1 MSAEGA
7 ETRKIPKK
15 TIALFVLILII
26 VFGVNSLLFT
36 IREDRQ
42 VVVTRFGKPVRV
54 LRDAGLHYRLPF
66 VEQLTFFDRRLLEYD
81 SNPTEI
87 ITQDKKSLVV
97 DNFSRWRIIDPLQ
110 FLRTV
115 RNETGAQARLDD
127 IIYSEL
133 RLELGRKDLIDI
145 VAKERAQL
153 MAKVTQESDKKAR
166 AYGIQIVDVR
176 LKRADLPAENLKA
189 IYGRMRAERQRIARQ
204 YRSEGKEQAEKIRA
218 ETNRER
224 DVLLAEAYEKEQ
236 TIKGEGDAKSIDI
249 NAQAFGQ
256 DEEFYA
262 FLKSLEVY
270 EGSLKDKTTL
280 VLPASSDFLRFLQ
293 GSVNKN
299 MKKAEE
305 KTENPSR

>member
-7 ETRKIPKK
+7 IKLPKK
-15 TIALFVLILII
+15 TIALLVLVLVL
-26 VFGVNSLLFT
+26 VFALNSFFFKV
-36 IREDRQ
+36 REDRQ

-54 LRDAGLHYRLPF
+54 LRDAGLNYRVPF

-133 RLELGRKDLIDI
+133 RQELGRKDLSDI
-145 VAKERAQL
+145 VSKDRAQL
-153 MAKVTQESDKKAR
+153 MAKVTMASDEKAR
-166 AYGIQIVDVR
+166 EYGIEIVDVR
-176 LKRADLPAENLKA
+176 LKRADLPVENLKA
-189 IYGRMRAERQRIARQ
+189 IYGRMQAERQRIARQ
-204 YRSEGKEQAEKIRA
+204 YRSEGKEQAQKIRA

-236 TIKGEGDAKSIDI
+236 ITKGEGDAKSIDL

-256 DEEFYA
+256 DQEFYA

-270 EGSLKDKTTL
+270 RSSLKEKTTL
-280 VLPASSDFLRFLQ
+280 LLPAGSDFLRFLQ
-293 GSVNKN
+293 GSRNRN
-299 MKKAEE
+299 LKKSE
-305 KTENPSR
+305 

>member
-1 MSAEGA
+1 MSAEGSA
-7 ETRKIPKK
+7 VRLPKK
-15 TIALFVLILII
+15 TIALFILVVLVL
-26 VFGVNSLLFT
+26 VAFNSFLFT
-36 IREDRQ
+36 VREDRQ

-54 LRDAGLHYRLPF
+54 LREAGLHYRLPF
-66 VEQLTFFDRRLLEYD
+66 VEQLSFFDRRLLEYD

-87 ITQDKKSLVV
+87 ITQDKKTLVV

-145 VAKERAQL
+145 VAKDRAQL
-153 MAKVTQESDKKAR
+153 MGKVTKASDGKAR
-166 AYGIQIVDVR
+166 EYGIEIVDVR

-189 IYGRMRAERQRIARQ
+189 IYGRMQAERQRIARQ

-236 TIKGEGDAKSIDI
+236 TIKGEGDAKSIEI
-249 NAQAFGQ
+249 NAGAFGQ

-270 EGSLKDKTTL
+270 ERSLKDKTTL
-280 VLPASSDFLRFLQ
+280 VLPASSDFLKFLQ
-293 GSVNKN
+293 GSKN
-299 MKKAEE
+299 RDRKE
-305 KTENPSR
+305 KSE

>member
-1 MSAEGA
+1 MSAEGSA
-7 ETRKIPKK
+7 VRLPKK
-15 TIALFVLILII
+15 TIALFVLVVLAI
-26 VFGVNSLLFT
+26 VALNSFLFT
-36 IREDRQ
+36 VREDRQ

-54 LRDAGLHYRLPF
+54 LREAGLHYRLPF
-66 VEQLTFFDRRLLEYD
+66 VEQLSFFDRRLLEYD

-87 ITQDKKSLVV
+87 ITQDKKTLVV
-97 DNFSRWRIIDPLQ
+97 DNFSRWRIVDPLQ

-115 RNETGAQARLDD
+115 RTEAGAQARLDD

-145 VAKERAQL
+145 VAKDRAQL
-153 MAKVTQESDKKAR
+153 MTKVTKASDQKAR
-166 AYGIQIVDVR
+166 EYGIEIVDVR

-189 IYGRMRAERQRIARQ
+189 IYGRMQAERQRIARQ

-236 TIKGEGDAKSIDI
+236 TIKGEGDAKSIEI
-249 NAQAFGQ
+249 NAGAFGQ

-270 EGSLKDKTTL
+270 ERSLKEKTTL

-293 GSVNKN
+293 GSAESKDP
-299 MKKAEE
+299 KKSE
-305 KTENPSR
+305 

>member
-1 MSAEGA
+1 MSGEGA
-7 ETRKIPKK
+7 VQLPKK
-15 TIALFVLILII
+15 TIFLVVAVLL
-26 VFGVNSLLFT
+26 VLVGLNSFLFT
-36 IREDRQ
+36 VREDRQ

-54 LRDAGLHYRLPF
+54 LRDAGLHYRVPF
-66 VEQLTFFDRRLLEYD
+66 LEQLSFFDRRLLEYD

-87 ITQDKKSLVV
+87 ITQDKKTLVV

-145 VAKERAQL
+145 VAKDREQL
-153 MAKVTQESDKKAR
+153 MAKVTEASDKKAR
-166 AYGIQIVDVR
+166 EYGIQIVDVR

-189 IYGRMRAERQRIARQ
+189 IYGRMQAERQRIARQ

-236 TIKGEGDAKSIDI
+236 TIKGEGDARSIDI
-249 NAQAFGQ
+249 NARAFRQ
-256 DEEFYA
+256 DREFYA

-270 EGSLKDKTTL
+270 RRSLKDKTTL
-280 VLPASSDFLRFLQ
+280 VLPANSDFLRFLK
-293 GSVNKN
+293 GSKGETAQ
-299 MKKAEE
+299 KSE
-305 KTENPSR
+305 

>member
-7 ETRKIPKK
+7 IKLPKK
-15 TIALFVLILII
+15 TIALLVLVLVL
-26 VFGVNSLLFT
+26 VFALNSFFFKV
-36 IREDRQ
+36 REDRQ

-54 LRDAGLHYRLPF
+54 LRDAGLNYRVPF
-66 VEQLTFFDRRLLEYD
+66 VEQLTYFDRRLLEYD

-115 RNETGAQARLDD
+115 RNEIGAQARLDD

-133 RLELGRKDLIDI
+133 RQELGRKDLSDI
-145 VAKERAQL
+145 VSKDRAQL
-153 MAKVTQESDKKAR
+153 MAKVTMASDNKAR
-166 AYGIQIVDVR
+166 EYGIEIVDVR
-176 LKRADLPAENLKA
+176 LKRADLPVENLKA
-189 IYGRMRAERQRIARQ
+189 IYGRMQAERQRIARQ
-204 YRSEGKEQAEKIRA
+204 YRSEGKEQAQKIRA

-224 DVLLAEAYEKEQ
+224 DVLLAEAYEQEQ
-236 TIKGEGDAKSIDI
+236 ITKGEGDAKSIDL

-256 DEEFYA
+256 DQEFYA

-270 EGSLKDKTTL
+270 RSSLKDKTTL
-280 VLPASSDFLRFLQ
+280 LMPADSDFLRFLQ
-293 GSVNKN
+293 GSKN
-299 MKKAEE
+299 RNLKKSE
-305 KTENPSR
+305 

>member
-7 ETRKIPKK
+7 IKLPKK
-15 TIALFVLILII
+15 TIALLVLVLVL
-26 VFGVNSLLFT
+26 VFALNSFFFKV
-36 IREDRQ
+36 REDRQ

-54 LRDAGLHYRLPF
+54 LRDAGLNYRVPF

-133 RLELGRKDLIDI
+133 RQELGRKDLSDI
-145 VAKERAQL
+145 VSKDRAQL
-153 MAKVTQESDKKAR
+153 MAKVTKASDEKAR
-166 AYGIQIVDVR
+166 EYGIEIVDVR
-176 LKRADLPAENLKA
+176 LKRADLPVENLKA
-189 IYGRMRAERQRIARQ
+189 IYGRMQAERQRIARQ
-204 YRSEGKEQAEKIRA
+204 YRSEGKEQAQKIRA

-236 TIKGEGDAKSIDI
+236 ITKGEGDAKSIDL

-256 DEEFYA
+256 DQEFYA

-270 EGSLKDKTTL
+270 RSSLKEKTTL
-280 VLPASSDFLRFLQ
+280 LLPAGSDFLRFLQ
-293 GSVNKN
+293 GSRNRN
-299 MKKAEE
+299 LKKSE
-305 KTENPSR
+305 

>member
-7 ETRKIPKK
+7 IKLPKK
-15 TIALFVLILII
+15 TIALFVLILILI
-26 VFGVNSLLFT
+26 FALNSFLFKV
-36 IREDRQ
+36 REDRQ

-54 LRDAGLHYRLPF
+54 LRDAGLNYRVPF
-66 VEQLTFFDRRLLEYD
+66 VEQLTYFDRRLLEYD

-115 RNETGAQARLDD
+115 RNEPGAQARLDD

-145 VAKERAQL
+145 VAKDRAQL
-153 MAKVTQESDKKAR
+153 MAKVTRESDKKAR
-166 AYGIQIVDVR
+166 EYGIEIVDVR
-176 LKRADLPAENLKA
+176 LKRADLPEENLKA
-189 IYGRMRAERQRIARQ
+189 IYGRMQAERQRIARQ
-204 YRSEGKEQAEKIRA
+204 YRSEGKEQAQKIRA

-236 TIKGEGDAKSIDI
+236 ITKGEGDAKSIDI

-256 DEEFYA
+256 DQEFYA

-270 EGSLKDKTTL
+270 RSSLKDKTTL
-280 VLPASSDFLRFLQ
+280 LLPAGSDFLRFLQ
-293 GSVNKN
+293 GSKN
-299 MKKAEE
+299 RNLKKSE
-305 KTENPSR
+305 

>member
-1 MSAEGA
+1 MSAEG
-7 ETRKIPKK
+7 TIKLPKK
-15 TIALFVLILII
+15 TIALLVLVLILI
-26 VFGVNSLLFT
+26 FALNSFFFKV
-36 IREDRQ
+36 REDRQ

-54 LRDAGLHYRLPF
+54 LRDAGLNYRVPF

-115 RNETGAQARLDD
+115 RTEPGAQARLDD

-133 RLELGRKDLIDI
+133 RQELGRKDLSDI
-145 VAKERAQL
+145 VSKDRAQL
-153 MAKVTQESDKKAR
+153 MAKVTKASDKKAR
-166 AYGIQIVDVR
+166 EYGIEIVDVR
-176 LKRADLPAENLKA
+176 LKRADLPVENLKA
-189 IYGRMRAERQRIARQ
+189 IYGRMQAERQRIARQ
-204 YRSEGKEQAEKIRA
+204 YRSEGKEQAQKIRA

-236 TIKGEGDAKSIDI
+236 ITKGEGDAKSIDL

-256 DEEFYA
+256 DQEFYA

-270 EGSLKDKTTL
+270 RSSLKDKTTL
-280 VLPASSDFLRFLQ
+280 LLPADSDFLRFLQ
-293 GSVNKN
+293 GSKN
-299 MKKAEE
+299 RNLKKSE
-305 KTENPSR
+305 

>member
-1 MSAEGA
+1 MSAEGSVQL
-7 ETRKIPKK
+7 PKK
-15 TIALFVLILII
+15 TIALVVAGVLVL
-26 VFGVNSLLFT
+26 VGLNSFLFT
-36 IREDRQ
+36 VREDRQ

-54 LRDAGLHYRLPF
+54 LREAGLHYRVPF
-66 VEQLTFFDRRLLEYD
+66 LEQLSFFDRRLLEYD

-87 ITQDKKSLVV
+87 ITQDKKTLVV

-145 VAKERAQL
+145 VAKDREQL
-153 MAKVTQESDKKAR
+153 MGKVTEASDKKAR
-166 AYGIQIVDVR
+166 EYGIQIVDVR

-189 IYGRMRAERQRIARQ
+189 IYGRMQAERQRIARQ

-224 DVLLAEAYEKEQ
+224 DVLLAEAYEQEQ

-249 NAQAFGQ
+249 NARAFRQ
-256 DEEFYA
+256 DREFYA

-270 EGSLKDKTTL
+270 RRSLKDKTTL
-280 VLPASSDFLRFLQ
+280 VLPANSDFLRFLQ
-293 GSVNKN
+293 DSKG
-299 MKKAEE
+299 KKSE
-305 KTENPSR
+305 

>member
-1 MSAEGA
+1 MSTEG
-7 ETRKIPKK
+7 TVKLPKK
-15 TIALFVLILII
+15 TIVLFVVVALL
-26 VFGVNSLLFT
+26 VVASNALLFT
-36 IREDRQ
+36 VREDRQ

-54 LRDAGLHYRLPF
+54 LRNAGLHYRLPF
-66 VEQLTFFDRRLLEYD
+66 VEQLSFFDRRLLEYD

-97 DNFSRWRIIDPLQ
+97 DNFSRWRIVDPLQ

-115 RNETGAQARLDD
+115 RSETGAQARLDD

-145 VAKERAQL
+145 VAKDRAQL
-153 MAKVTQESDKKAR
+153 MAKVTRESDKKAR
-166 AYGIQIVDVR
+166 QYGIQIVDVR
-176 LKRADLPAENLKA
+176 LKRADLPGENLKA
-189 IYGRMRAERQRIARQ
+189 IYGRMQAERQRIARQ

-224 DVLLAEAYEKEQ
+224 DVLLAGAYEKEQ
-236 TIKGEGDAKSIDI
+236 VIKGEGDAKSIDI
-249 NAQAFGQ
+249 NARAFGQ
-256 DEEFYA
+256 DQEFYA

-270 EGSLKDKTTL
+270 HRSLKDKTTI

-293 GSVNKN
+293 GSKN
-299 MKKAEE
+299 ENLKKSE
-305 KTENPSR
+305 

>member
-7 ETRKIPKK
+7 IKLPKK
-15 TIALFVLILII
+15 TIALLVLVLILI
-26 VFGVNSLLFT
+26 FALNSFFFKV
-36 IREDRQ
+36 REDRQ

-54 LRDAGLHYRLPF
+54 LRDAGLNYRVPF
-66 VEQLTFFDRRLLEYD
+66 VEQLTYFDRRLLEYD

-115 RNETGAQARLDD
+115 RNEIGAQARLDD

-133 RLELGRKDLIDI
+133 RQELGRKDLSDI
-145 VAKERAQL
+145 VSKDRAQL
-153 MAKVTQESDKKAR
+153 MAKVTKASDKKAR
-166 AYGIQIVDVR
+166 EYGIEIVDVR
-176 LKRADLPAENLKA
+176 LKRADLPVENLNA
-189 IYGRMRAERQRIARQ
+189 IYGRMQAERQRIARQ
-204 YRSEGKEQAEKIRA
+204 YRSEGKEQAQKIRA

-224 DVLLAEAYEKEQ
+224 DVLLAEAYEQEQ
-236 TIKGEGDAKSIDI
+236 ITKGEGDAKSIDL

-256 DEEFYA
+256 DQEFYA

-270 EGSLKDKTTL
+270 RSSLKNKTTL
-280 VLPASSDFLRFLQ
+280 LMPADSDFLRFLQ
-293 GSVNKN
+293 GSKN
-299 MKKAEE
+299 RNLKKSE
-305 KTENPSR
+305 

>member
-1 MSAEGA
+1 MSAEEAGA
-7 ETRKIPKK
+7 KKMPKK

-26 VFGVNSLLFT
+26 VFALNSLLFT
-36 IREDRQ
+36 VREDRQ
-42 VVVTRFGKPVRV
+42 VVVTRFGKPIRV
-54 LRDAGLHYRLPF
+54 LRTAGLHYRLPF

-115 RNETGAQARLDD
+115 RNESGAQARLDD

-153 MAKVTQESDKKAR
+153 MSKVTRESDKKAR
-166 AYGIQIVDVR
+166 SYGIQIVDVR
-176 LKRADLPAENLKA
+176 LKRADLPTENLKA
-189 IYGRMRAERQRIARQ
+189 IYGRMQAERQRIARQ
-204 YRSEGKEQAEKIRA
+204 YRSEGKEQAQKIRA

-236 TIKGEGDAKSIDI
+236 IVKGEGDAKSIDI
-249 NAQAFGQ
+249 NAKAFGQ

-280 VLPASSDFLRFLQ
+280 VLPASSEFLRFLQ
-293 GSVNKN
+293 GSVNRN
-299 MKKAEE
+299 VKKSE
-305 KTENPSR
+305 

>member
-7 ETRKIPKK
+7 IKLPKK
-15 TIALFVLILII
+15 TIALLVLVLVL
-26 VFGVNSLLFT
+26 VFTLNSFFFKV
-36 IREDRQ
+36 REDRQ

-54 LRDAGLHYRLPF
+54 LRDAGLNYRVPF

-133 RLELGRKDLIDI
+133 RQELGRKDLSDI
-145 VAKERAQL
+145 VSKDRAQL
-153 MAKVTQESDKKAR
+153 MAKVTKASDEKAR
-166 AYGIQIVDVR
+166 EYGIEIVDVR
-176 LKRADLPAENLKA
+176 LKRADLPVENLKA
-189 IYGRMRAERQRIARQ
+189 IYGRMQAERQRIARQ
-204 YRSEGKEQAEKIRA
+204 YRSEGKEQAQKIRA

-236 TIKGEGDAKSIDI
+236 ITKGEGDAKSIDL

-256 DEEFYA
+256 DQEFYA

-270 EGSLKDKTTL
+270 RSSLKEKTTL
-280 VLPASSDFLRFLQ
+280 LLPAGSDFLRFLQ
-293 GSVNKN
+293 GSRNRN
-299 MKKAEE
+299 LKKSE
-305 KTENPSR
+305 